1 MLFRSVRIMRKVQY
15 IAIVTLMAFCL
26 SFSLPVYTMAADPPV
41 NELTIQEALDKAY
54 KNNPDL
60 RKARLK
66 VEETELLKEDMADM
80 VDFIPAGGLVLPKVQ
95 QVVNGYQMA
104 EIGWKTAK
112 KAAQTTKDKVTM
124 DVVAAYADAIT
135 NYNSTEIARLEVQE
149 AHQQMK
155 MRSVANKVGMLDDF
169 SYQMLETNTKRL
181 EEEYN
186 LAKSQY
192 DGSIATLRSL
202 LGENENWQP
211 TLTSRA
217 TLVNYDRADLSLELS
232 RGLDQAVDVYLAEA
246 ELEMEK
252 SREKWIIPG
261 VSSDQQSVNTG
272 LKEVEYE
279 KAKRDN
285 KASIQQL
292 YYGIDA
298 LQGKIAATQMAY
310 DTAKR
315 DRELAE
321 IKYEVGLIPY
331 ASIAPDGE
339 SLLATRKVEEKA
351 RMGLEITKAT
361 LAKYKAQF
369 ACLTGQK
376 VYESQDWING
386 DETTAVED
394 EVNNK

>member
-1 MLFRSVRIMRKVQY
+1 MRKVQY

-232 RGLDQAVDVYLAEA
+232 RGLNQAVDVYLAEA

-386 DETTAVED
+386 DEATAVED

>member
-1 MLFRSVRIMRKVQY
+1 MRKVQY

-26 SFSLPVYTMAADPPV
+26 SFSLPVYTMAADQPA